1 MYIWKYCITYYDYDD
16 DKCQKHDSSGL
27 IVGDNYSEAME
38 KLTRYYGNDIISV
51 TIYVLTWDEDNVF
64 EFREHE
70 QNLKK
75 MIEEIN
81 MMPQENVDYE

>member
-1 MYIWKYCITYYDYDD
+1 MYIWKYCITYYDDG
-16 DKCQKHDSSGL
+16 KCQKHDNSGL

-38 KLTRYYGNDIISV
+38 KLTRYYGNDIVSV
-51 TIYVLTWDEDNVF
+51 TIYTITCDEDNVF
-64 EFREHE
+64 DFKEHE
-70 QNLKK
+70 RNFKK

>member
-1 MYIWKYCITYYDYDD
+1 MYIWKYCITYYDD
-16 DKCQKHDSSGL
+16 DKYQKHDNSGL

-70 QNLKK
+70 QNLKR